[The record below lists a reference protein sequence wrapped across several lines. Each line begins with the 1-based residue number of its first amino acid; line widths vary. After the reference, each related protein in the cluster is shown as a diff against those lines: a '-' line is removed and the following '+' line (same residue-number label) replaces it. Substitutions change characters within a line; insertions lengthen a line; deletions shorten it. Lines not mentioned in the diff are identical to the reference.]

1 MIFCCNEIERST
13 TQMCLQLYI
22 FGGNNSIIGNDTVLL
37 SSSETYVGNEWIS
50 GPNLPEGRAR

>member
-1 MIFCCNEIERST
+1 M
-13 TQMCLQLYI
+13 YI

-37 SSSETYVGNEWIS
+37 SSSETYIGNEWIS